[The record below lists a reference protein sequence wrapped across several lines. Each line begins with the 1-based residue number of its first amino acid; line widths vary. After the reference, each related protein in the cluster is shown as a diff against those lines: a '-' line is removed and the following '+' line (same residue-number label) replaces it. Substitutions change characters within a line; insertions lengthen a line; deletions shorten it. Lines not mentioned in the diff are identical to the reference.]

1 MTDRP
6 TPDYLLELNEEQFK
20 VAVHLD
26 GPCLVVAGAGSGKTR
41 SVVARVQCL
50 IDWYGVNPN
59 DILCIT
65 FTRKAAAEMRER
77 ITRALDEDQ
86 GKDIQVR
93 TFHSTGVKLCR
104 SYSHLMGLN
113 ERISIWDEKAAMRQM
128 KLAMNE
134 VAQEAGV
141 EGTASRSRCYT
152 ASMLHELLDKWKQ
165 KGEPMDEA
173 FWRQLDT
180 GDLIESMKGSP
191 GGRKMHT
198 SLSERIHDQ
207 AGKKG
212 LDGSHD
218 DLLRLHLREMKESIK
233 RYEKTKQLVGV
244 ADLTDLIWLPV
255 VHSTDPMGEL
265 SGALGG
271 RWKYVIVD
279 EYQDTNDL
287 QEKFITAL
295 AQSHRNLMVV
305 GDDDQAIYGWRGSNV
320 ELITSF
326 ADRWGS
332 DVVRLGQ
339 NYRCRPKIVEWASA
353 SIHNN
358 KSRVDKHLWSER
370 DDDGVVL
377 QRGFTWQGDEVEA
390 ICADISKQ
398 IDNGCNPRDIA
409 VLARRRRWVSM
420 VHTELVGLGVAADA
434 VGVKAWYERD
444 DVRLLLSFLRSVANR
459 RDLDAAQQVLGS
471 WPKVG
476 AVTIQ
481 KWYGGISHGDDVYGE
496 PLTDLLSLPKHGR
509 RTVKGQSILKLI
521 QLVGRAREHLEADGT
536 VHDLLTILYRSLG
549 IAKQIEKLKEGKI
562 KESEEASYRQEGI
575 TQLLEAAKAVKSVGL
590 DAINDLADEV
600 STLISAQTVAKE
612 AVTVSTIHSAKG
624 LEWEHV
630 YVVGCANQ
638 ILPSGDN
645 IEEERRLFYVAAT
658 RARENLTMS
667 YSIMI
672 RGFDGKRIPTER
684 SMFIEE
690 AMTAVF

>member
-6 TPDYLLELNEEQFK
+6 TPDYLLELNEDQFN

-104 SYSHLMGLN
+104 SYSHLMGMR
-113 ERISIWDEKAAMRQM
+113 ERVSIWDEKAAMRQM
-128 KLAMNE
+128 KLAMSE

-141 EGTASRSRCYT
+141 EGSASRSRCYT
-152 ASMLHELLDKWKQ
+152 APMLHDLLDAWKQ
-165 KGEPMDEA
+165 KGEPLDEA
-173 FWRQLDT
+173 FWRQIGT
-180 GDLIESMKGSP
+180 GDLIENVNLSP
-191 GGRKMHT
+191 GGTTLRA
-198 SLSERIHDQ
+198 LSERIYNQ
-207 AGKKG
+207 ADKKG
-212 LDGSHD
+212 LRGNHE

-233 RYEKTKQLVGV
+233 RYETTKQLVGAV
-244 ADLTDLIWLPV
+244 DLTDLIWLPV
-255 VHSTDPMGEL
+255 VHSGDPMGEL
-265 SGALGG
+265 SDALGQ

-295 AQSHRNLMVV
+295 SSHHRNLMVV

-320 ELITSF
+320 KLITSF
-326 ADRWGS
+326 AGRWGS
-332 DVVRLGQ
+332 DVIRLGQ

-353 SIHNN
+353 SICNN
-358 KSRVDKHLWSER
+358 QSRVDKYLWSER
-370 DDDGVVL
+370 EDEGSVMS
-377 QRGFTWQGDEVEA
+377 RGFTWQDDEVRA
-390 ICADISKQ
+390 ICADIRKQ
-398 IDNGCNPRDIA
+398 IEDGCNPKDIA

-420 VHTELVGLGVAADA
+420 AHTELVNLGVAADA

-444 DVRLLLSFLRSVANR
+444 DVQLLLSFLRSMANR
-459 RDLDAAQQVLGS
+459 RDLDAAQQVLAG
-471 WPKVG
+471 WPSIG

-481 KWYGGISHGDDVYGE
+481 KWYANISHGDDVYGE
-496 PLTDLLSLPKHGR
+496 PLTGLLGLPRHGSTTR
-509 RTVKGQSILKLI
+509 KGQSITRLI
-521 QLVGRAREHLEADGT
+521 RLVGQASDHLEAGGT
-536 VHDLLTILYRSLG
+536 VCDLLGVLIDKLG
-549 IAKQIEKLKEGKI
+549 IASQIKKLREGKI
-562 KESEEASYRQEGI
+562 KEGAEAEYRQEGI
-575 TQLLEAAKAVKSVGL
+575 TQLLEAARAVETVGV

-600 STLISAQTVAKE
+600 STLISAQTVARE

-630 YVVGCANQ
+630 YVIGCANQ

-672 RGFDGKRIPTER
+672 RGVDGKPVTTER

>member
-6 TPDYLLELNEEQFK
+6 TPDYLLELNEDQFN

-93 TFHSTGVKLCR
+93 TFHSTGVRLCR
-104 SYSHLMGLN
+104 SYSHLMGLR
-113 ERISIWDEKAAMRQM
+113 ERVSIWDEKAAMRQM

-141 EGTASRSRCYT
+141 EGSASRSRCYT
-152 ASMLHELLDKWKQ
+152 ASMLHELLDAWKQ
-165 KGEPMDEA
+165 KGEPLDEA
-173 FWRQLDT
+173 FWRQLGT
-180 GDLIESMKGSP
+180 GDLIENVKVSP
-191 GGRKMHT
+191 GGATLRT
-198 SLSERIHDQ
+198 LSERIYNQ

-212 LDGSHD
+212 LRGNHE

-233 RYEKTKQLVGV
+233 RYETTKQLVGAV
-244 ADLTDLIWLPV
+244 DLTDLIWLPV
-255 VHSTDPMGEL
+255 VHSGDPMGEL
-265 SGALGG
+265 SDALGQ
-271 RWKYVIVD
+271 RWQYVIVD
-279 EYQDTNDL
+279 EYQDTNNL
-287 QEKFITAL
+287 QEKFIASL
-295 AQSHRNLMVV
+295 AGRHRNLMVV

-320 ELITSF
+320 KLITSF
-326 ADRWGS
+326 ADRWNS
-332 DVVRLGQ
+332 EVIRLGQ
-339 NYRCRPKIVEWASA
+339 NYRCRPEIVEWAAA
-353 SIHNN
+353 SICNN
-358 KSRVDKHLWSER
+358 RSRVDKYLWSER
-370 DDDGVVL
+370 EDGGIAKS
-377 QRGFTWQGDEVEA
+377 RGFTWQEDEVRA

-398 IDNGCNPRDIA
+398 IEDGCSPKNIA

-420 VHTELVGLGVAADA
+420 VHTELVKLGVAAEA

-444 DVRLLLSFLRSVANR
+444 DVQILLSFLRSMANR

-471 WPKVG
+471 WPDIG
-476 AVTIQ
+476 SVTIQ
-481 KWYGGISHGDDVYGE
+481 KWYGNISYGDDVYGE
-496 PLTDLLSLPKHGR
+496 PLTGLLSLPRHGSK
-509 RTVKGQSILKLI
+509 TKKGRSITRLI
-521 QLVGRAREHLEADGT
+521 QLVGQASDHLEADGT
-536 VHDLLTILYRSLG
+536 VHDLLCILIDKLG
-549 IAKQIEKLKEGKI
+549 IADQIKTLREGKI
-562 KESEEASYRQEGI
+562 EQATEADYRQEGI
-575 TQLLEAAKAVKSVGL
+575 TQLLNAALAVRTVGL

-600 STLISAQTVAKE
+600 STLISAQTIASE

-630 YVVGCANQ
+630 YVVGCANK

-645 IEEERRLFYVAAT
+645 VEEERRLFYVAAT
-658 RARENLTMS
+658 RARETLTMS
-667 YSIMI
+667 HSILI
-672 RGFDGKRIPTER
+672 RGVDGKQIATER
-684 SMFIEE
+684 SLFVDE